1 MNLNQ
6 SNQEKLVMLIAS
18 GKKTYTEIKANM
30 PELNDGELRMI
41 ASLPIKDPDCIV
53 KFEGTGGV
61 YTRTF
66 QPDDSFYLT
75 EQGQNI
81 LHQVQIRQEAINLSL
96 TNNRLV
102 KWTLF
107 LTGVSVLLTLY
118 QIFCR

>member
-1 MNLNQ
+1 MNQ

-18 GKKTYTEIKANM
+18 GKKTYAEIKSNM

-41 ASLPIKDPDCIV
+41 ASLPIKDPESIIR
-53 KFEGTGGV
+53 FNGSGGV

-66 QPDDSFYLT
+66 QPADSFYLT
-75 EQGQNI
+75 EQGENI
-81 LHQVQIRQEAINLSL
+81 LHQVDLRQESINLSL
-96 TNNRLV
+96 INNRLV